1 MLDRRPPANDPLWY
15 KDAIIYEVRVRSFFD
30 GNNDGI
36 GDFAGLTA
44 KLDYLQDLGV
54 NALWLLPFYPSPMRD
69 DGYDIADYTGVHPD
83 CGTMRDFRAFLR
95 QAHRRGFRVITE
107 LVLNHTSDQHAWF
120 QAARRAPPGSRERDF
135 YVWSDDARRY
145 PEARVIFQDFERSN
159 WSWDPVAKAYYWH
172 RFYSHQP
179 DLNYD
184 NPAVRRAILR
194 VVDFWFGLG
203 VDGMRLD
210 AVPYLFEREGTICEN
225 LPETHEFLR
234 ELRRHVDRRFPN
246 RMLLAEANQW
256 PEDAAAYLGP
266 GECHMAFH
274 FPVMPRLFMAVRMED
289 RLPITDI
296 FAQTPA
302 LPEDAQ
308 WALFLRNHDELTLEM
323 VAEDERDYMYRAF
336 ARDQRMRVNLGI
348 RRRLAPLL
356 GNNRR
361 TLELLNGLL
370 FSLPGTPVLYYGD
383 EIGMGDNVYL
393 GDRDGVRTPMQWSA
407 DKNAGFSRANPQR
420 LLLPII
426 IDPQYHYE
434 AVNVEVQEQS
444 LHSLL
449 WWMRRLIAL
458 RKRFRAMGRGT
469 MELLN
474 PENPK
479 ILAFLRRHEREALLV
494 VANLSRYVQYADL
507 DLTAHAGAV
516 PRELWSR
523 AAFPRIGTEPYR
535 VMLGPHSFYW
545 FSLEHP
551 GTQVET
557 KGLPAQRPV
566 PLFVRGDWRSFARR
580 KQRASIEEALPA
592 YLGRCRWFGGKARPV
607 RDVRVLEALAPS
619 NGESNLIILLLRVD
633 YLDGEGESYALP
645 LAWIRGAR
653 ADEVLA
659 RTPEAVLAELTCR
672 QDKESE
678 SGLLCDALADVE
690 SCRGL
695 LDMMLWQRRL
705 RGAGEAVFVPD
716 KALEAMRGVEDA
728 LLPPR
733 LVTAEQ
739 SNTSVAF
746 GDRFMLKFIRRLD
759 DGLSPEVEMGRWLTA
774 KGFCHVVPFG
784 GHLEYRLQGSGPIA
798 LAVLRGFVPSQG
810 DAWSYTLEEI
820 RRFFE
825 RVRSRRD
832 LAPPSLDRPLLDRV
846 GVEPPAEAAALMGSY
861 WHSARL
867 LGRRVAEMH
876 LALGGP
882 SDDPWFAPE
891 PYSKGHQRAV
901 YQSMRNLVQQGFRML
916 RGALRSLPEEAQN
929 LARSVLAGEER
940 LLGRLGCFLRLR
952 VQAQRI
958 RCHGDLHLGQ
968 VLFTGKDFVLV
979 DFEGEPRRTLEERR
993 RKRSALKDVAG
1004 MLRSFHYA
1012 AHVSLRE
1019 ILAHEAMGDRDRS
1032 LMEPWANAWLAWS
1045 AAAFLSEYL
1054 ATAGMAPFIPRERGE
1069 LALLLDAF
1077 LIEKAVY
1084 ELGYELNNR
1093 PDWVSIPLRGLMDI
1107 MVERSPALQTT

>member
-1 MLDRRPPANDPLWY
+1 MVAGRPPSDDPLWY

-83 CGTMRDFRAFLR
+83 CGTLGDFRAFLR

-107 LVLNHTSDQHAWF
+107 LVLNHTSNQHAWF

-135 YVWSDDARRY
+135 YVWSDDPRRY

-184 NPAVRRAILR
+184 NPAVRRAMLR

-210 AVPYLFEREGTICEN
+210 AVPYLFEREGTNCEN
-225 LPETHEFLR
+225 LAETHQFLR
-234 ELRRHVDRRFPN
+234 ELRCHVDRRCQN

-256 PEDAAAYLGP
+256 PEEAAAYLGA

-274 FPVMPRLFMAVRMED
+274 FPLMPRLFMAVRMED

-296 FAQTPA
+296 FAQTPS
-302 LPEDAQ
+302 LPEEAQ

-370 FSLPGTPVLYYGD
+370 FSLPGSPVLYYGD

-458 RKRFRAMGRGT
+458 RKRYRALGRGT
-469 MELLN
+469 MEFLN

-479 ILAFLRRHEREALLV
+479 ILAFVRRYQREVLLV
-494 VANLSRYVQYADL
+494 VCNLSRYVQYADL
-507 DLTAHAGAV
+507 DLAAQAGAL

-523 AAFPRIGTEPYR
+523 APFPRIGNEPYR
-535 VMLGPHSFYW
+535 VMLGPHSFFW
-545 FSLEHP
+545 FSLESP
-551 GTQVET
+551 GAVAEASGQ
-557 KGLPAQRPV
+557 LAFQPV
-566 PLFVRGDWRSFARR
+566 SIEVRGAWHLFARG
-580 KQRASIEEALPA
+580 KQRAALEEALPS
-592 YLGRCRWFGGKARPV
+592 YLARCRWFGGKARHV
-607 RDVRVLEALAPS
+607 RGVRMVEVLASA
-619 NGESNLIILLLRVD
+619 NGDSNLAILLLRVE
-633 YLDGEGESYALP
+633 YQDGEGESYALP
-645 LAWIRGAR
+645 LAWLRGAR
-653 ADEVLA
+653 ADEVRA
-659 RTPEAVLAELTCR
+659 RAPEAVLAELACR
-672 QDKESE
+672 EGKGTET
-678 SGLLCDALADVE
+678 GLLCDALADPE

-695 LDMMLWQRRL
+695 LELLLQGRSL
-705 RGAGEAVFVPD
+705 RGAGEAMFVPD
-716 KALEAMRGVEDA
+716 QALAALRGAEGA
-728 LLPPR
+728 PLQPR
-733 LVTAEQ
+733 LITAEQ

-746 GDRFMLKFIRRLD
+746 GERFMLKFFRRLD
-759 DGLSPEVEMGRWLTA
+759 DGLSPEVEMGRWLA
-774 KGFCHVVPFG
+774 GKGFSNAAPFA
-784 GHLEYRLQGSGPIA
+784 GHLEYRAGQSEPVA

-810 DAWSYTLEEI
+810 DAWDYTREEI

-832 LAPPSLDRPLLDRV
+832 LPLPSEKASWVEHVGKEPLRELS
-846 GVEPPAEAAALMGSY
+846 GLFGPYL
-861 WHSARL
+861 HSARL
-867 LGRRVAEMH
+867 LGRRVAELH
-876 LALGGP
+876 LALGAP
-882 SDDPWFAPE
+882 TDDPRFAPE
-891 PYSKGHQRAV
+891 LYGTGYHRAI
-901 YQSMRNLVQQGFRML
+901 YQSMRNLLQHSFRML
-916 RGALRSLPEEAQN
+916 REALPN
-929 LARSVLAGEER
+929 LTDEVRATARAVLAGQER
-940 LLGRLGCFLRLR
+940 LLERLGAFLRQR
-952 VQAQRI
+952 VRACRI

-1004 MLRSFHYA
+1004 MLRSLHYA
-1012 AHVSLRE
+1012 AFSSLRE
-1019 ILAHEAMGDRDRS
+1019 YVANEVMSERERL
-1032 LMEPWANAWLAWS
+1032 LLEPWTNAWLSWS

-1054 ATAGMAPFIPRERGE
+1054 ATAGAAPFVPGDRTE
-1069 LALLLDAF
+1069 LTLLLDVF

-1093 PDWVSIPLRGLMDI
+1093 PDWVYIPLRGILDI
-1107 MVERSPALQTT
+1107 LEHSPAPQAT

>member
-1 MLDRRPPANDPLWY
+1 MVVGRPPTDDPLWY

-83 CGTMRDFRAFLR
+83 CGTLRDFRAFLR

-179 DLNYD
+179 DLNFD

-210 AVPYLFEREGTICEN
+210 AVPYLFEREGTSCEN
-225 LPETHEFLR
+225 LPETHAFLR

-256 PEDAAAYLGP
+256 PEDAAAYLGS

-302 LPEDAQ
+302 LPEEAQ

-323 VAEDERDYMYRAF
+323 VAEDERDFMYRAF

-458 RKRFRAMGRGT
+458 RKHFRALGRGT
-469 MELLN
+469 LEFLN

-479 ILAFLRRHEREALLV
+479 ILAFLRRHERELLLV

-507 DLTAHAGAV
+507 DLAAHAGAL

-523 AAFPRIGTEPYR
+523 AAFPRIGPEPYR

-545 FSLEHP
+545 FSLEPP
-551 GTQVET
+551 GALAEV
-557 KGLPAQRPV
+557 KGQPSFQPV
-566 PLFVRGDWRSFARR
+566 PLSVRGDWRSFAHG
-580 KQRASIEEALPA
+580 KQRDSLEGALPA
-592 YLGRCRWFGGKARPV
+592 YLGRCRWFGGKARVV
-607 RDVRVLEALAPS
+607 RGVRVLEALAPS
-619 NGESNLIILLLRVD
+619 NGESNLIILVLRVD
-633 YLDGEGESYALP
+633 YQDGEAESYALP

-653 ADEVLA
+653 MDEIRA
-659 RTPEAVLAELTCR
+659 RAPEAVLAELICR
-672 QDKESE
+672 KGNSSE
-678 SGLLCDALADVE
+678 AGLLCDALADLE
-690 SCRGL
+690 SCRNL
-695 LDMMLWQRRL
+695 LEVMLGQGRL
-705 RGAGEAVFVPD
+705 RGAGEAVFVHERN
-716 KALEAMRGVEDA
+716 LEAVRGGDGA
-728 LLPPR
+728 PLPPR
-733 LVTAEQ
+733 LIAAEQ

-746 GDRFMLKFIRRLD
+746 GDRFTLKVFRRLD
-759 DGLSPEVEMGRWLTA
+759 DGLSPEVEMGRWLAA
-774 KGFCHVVPFG
+774 KGFPHAAPFL
-784 GHLEYRLQGSGPIA
+784 GHLEYRVKGSEPVA

-810 DAWSYTLEEI
+810 DAWGYTLEEI

-832 LAPPSLDRPLLDRV
+832 LPQPALDRPLTDRI
-846 GVEPPAEAAALMGSY
+846 GAEPPAEVAALMGSY
-861 WHSARL
+861 PHSARL

-876 LALGGP
+876 LALGAP
-882 SDDPWFAPE
+882 SDDPRFAPE
-891 PYSKGHQRAV
+891 PYSKGHQRAI

-916 RGALRSLPEEAQN
+916 RGALEALPEEAQKP
-929 LARSVLAGEER
+929 ARLVLGSEARLLER
-940 LLGRLGCFLRLR
+940 LASFLRLR
-952 VQAQRI
+952 VQVQRI

-968 VLFTGKDFVLV
+968 VLFTGKDFLLV

-1004 MLRSFHYA
+1004 MLRSFQYA
-1012 AHVSLRE
+1012 AFASLRE
-1019 ILAHEAMGDRDRS
+1019 MLAHEASGERDRV
-1032 LMEPWANAWLAWS
+1032 LLEPWANAWLAWS

-1054 ATAGMAPFIPRERGE
+1054 AAAGTAPFVPRERGE
-1069 LALLLDAF
+1069 LAMLLDAF

-1093 PDWVSIPLRGLMDI
+1093 PEWVSIPLRGILDI
-1107 MVERSPALQTT
+1107 LEHSPASRAT